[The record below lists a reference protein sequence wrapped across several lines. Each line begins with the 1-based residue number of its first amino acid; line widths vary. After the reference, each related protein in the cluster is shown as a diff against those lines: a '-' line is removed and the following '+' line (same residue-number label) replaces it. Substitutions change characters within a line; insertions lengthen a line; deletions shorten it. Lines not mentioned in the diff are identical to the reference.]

1 MNLGALIIFAFVS
14 SVTPGPNNIML
25 WGSGMN
31 FGFPRT
37 LPHLA
42 GINIGFASL
51 ILVTNLGLGTIFLR
65 FPSISLALRIIGSAY
80 LLYLAFKVATAGRV
94 VEGQTASTPMTF
106 AQAAAFQY
114 VNPKAWIMAATAAS
128 AFLPE
133 SQPLLIGA
141 IYITAVFSVVN
152 IPCISTWALA
162 GSGIG
167 RLLTNDRRRQV
178 VNAVLGLLLIGTVVL
193 INV

>member
-14 SVTPGPNNIML
+14 SITPGPNNIML

-31 FGFPRT
+31 FGFRQT

-51 ILVTNLGLGTIFLR
+51 ILVTNLGLGTVFLR
-65 FPSISLALRIIGSAY
+65 FPVISFVLRIIGSAY
-80 LLYLAFKVATAGRV
+80 LLYLAYKVATAGRV
-94 VEGQTASTPMTF
+94 VEGEATSTPMTF
-106 AQAAAFQY
+106 LQAAAFQY

-133 SQPLLIGA
+133 SQPLLVGA
-141 IYITAVFSVVN
+141 LFITAVFSIVN
-152 IPCISTWALA
+152 LPCVSTWALA
-162 GSGIG
+162 GSAIG
-167 RLLTNDRRRQV
+167 RLLTNDRRRRI
-178 VNAVLGLLLIGTVVL
+178 VNAFLGLLLVGTVFL
-193 INV
+193 INS

>member
-14 SVTPGPNNIML
+14 SITPGPNNIML

-31 FGFPRT
+31 FGFPRSI
-37 LPHLA
+37 PHLA

-65 FPSISLALRIIGSAY
+65 FPVISLALRIIGSAY

-94 VEGQTASTPMTF
+94 VEGETASTPMTF

-133 SQPLLIGA
+133 SQPLLVGA

-167 RLLTNDRRRQV
+167 RLLTNDRRRQM
-178 VNAVLGLLLIGTVVL
+178 VNAVLGLLLVGTVVL